1 MGELMAEGGGQS
13 LRRKGRPALGQDDH
27 WPKDPQ
33 QHGGVHLAA
42 LGQPHPAAVAQLFKQ
57 GQGLRRWRGERG
69 TDPAG
74 KAGISGDMPEEETS
88 PNRQPQENQHAGEG
102 NCRGGGLGYL
112 RLLHRDRLRRRSNG
126 SGLCVRLVLPFGK
139 DGFLLDHLLGR
150 LRELGQGDAVAE
162 GDQKAEQHRQPEII
176 GDGPGHPVS
185 RHGAQQ
191 QYKHTQ
197 QGTGQGEGE
206 QGKQYLFHVDSS

>member
-27 WPKDPQ
+27 RAKDPQ

-42 LGQPHPAAVAQLFKQ
+42 LGQPHPVAVAQPLKE
-57 GQGLRRWRGERG
+57 GQGLRGWRGERG
-69 TDPAG
+69 ADPVG
-74 KAGISGDMPEEETS
+74 KTGIGGNVPEEEAC
-88 PNRQPQENQHAGEG
+88 PNRQPQENQHTGEG
-102 NCRGGGLGYL
+102 NGRGGGLGYL
-112 RLLHRDRLRRRSNG
+112 RLIHRDRLRRRSNG
-126 SGLCVRLVLPFGK
+126 SGLWVLLILPVRK

-197 QGTGQGEGE
+197 QGAGQGEGE